1 MMTSEQP
8 QKKHNAIEK
17 CLQILSIFS
26 IDKAQYSL
34 KEISESLRFN
44 LSTTYRILT
53 TLEEYG
59 YVVRLRDKQY
69 TIGTQALYLSA
80 IYTHSNHLDQI
91 RPIVDNI
98 RDISGETASFF
109 VEEDSRRICLYRA
122 HSRDEIRHNIEQ
134 GTRLELNR
142 GASGRIILAYGKRSR
157 DKSGFYKD
165 IRDRGF
171 FQAVDENNSSLFAI
185 AIPVLS
191 NSAKF
196 VGALVVSG
204 PVNRFSSTQKDSLI
218 KLLKSQ
224 LIRIAIP

>member
-1 MMTSEQP
+1 MTTDQA

-26 IDKAQYSL
+26 IEKAQFSL
-34 KEISESLRFN
+34 KEISESLGFN

-53 TLEEYG
+53 TLESYG

-91 RPIVDNI
+91 RPIVDSI

-109 VEEDSRRICLYRA
+109 IEEDSMRICLYRA

-134 GTRLELNR
+134 GSRLKLNR

-165 IRDRGF
+165 IRDKGVF
-171 FQAVDENNSSLFAI
+171 LSIDENNASLFAI
-185 AIPVLS
+185 AVPVLS
-191 NSAKF
+191 STSKF

-204 PVNRFSSTQKDSLI
+204 PVSRFSNTQKDTLI

-224 LIRIAIP
+224 LKNISIP

>member
-1 MMTSEQP
+1 MTTDQV

-26 IDKAQYSL
+26 IEKSQFSL
-34 KEISESLRFN
+34 KEISESLGFN

-53 TLEEYG
+53 TLGSYG

-69 TIGTQALYLSA
+69 TIGTQVLYLSA

-91 RPIVDNI
+91 RPIVDSI

-109 VEEDSRRICLYRA
+109 IEEDSMRICLYRA

-134 GTRLELNR
+134 GSRLKLNR

-165 IRDRGF
+165 IRDKGVF
-171 FQAVDENNSSLFAI
+171 LSIDENNASLFAI
-185 AIPVLS
+185 AVPVLS
-191 NSAKF
+191 STSKF

-204 PVNRFSSTQKDSLI
+204 PVNRFSNTQKDTLI

-224 LIRIAIP
+224 LKNISIP